1 MSRGTRRFKKCELK
15 QVTFETYAYE
25 GSVDTAERQYGGL
38 RYIYPQGRAV
48 LKPITQLSG
57 VEKGT
62 FAGVSARLECPLQG
76 DREEDL
82 RTRFSNF
89 ADEVQAM
96 KALGASVAG
105 SYCEI
110 CPYVGLS
117 KEEAAE
123 VRIRTARQETELM
136 RARAARLLAEKELND
151 ALKEAGLPIE

>member
-1 MSRGTRRFKKCELK
+1 MRVLLIQVSVKTVVCGTFTHRGAPFQNL
-15 QVTFETYAYE
+15 
-25 GSVDTAERQYGGL
+25 L
-38 RYIYPQGRAV
+38 RSFQV
-48 LKPITQLSG
+48 LKREHLQ
-57 VEKGT
+57 V
-62 FAGVSARLECPLQG
+62 FARLECPLQE
-76 DREEDL
+76 DRKEDL

-123 VRIRTARQETELM
+123 VRIRSVRQETELM
-136 RARAARLLAEKELND
+136 RARAARLLAEKELSD